1 MEHPKSKLKSNKL
14 LKLGLIFLSSFTL
27 YYTYNNINS
36 KNIGTNIYRRNV
48 NNIRSNN
55 RMLKVFSK
63 KEIKPDKIKINT
75 LLGHVR
81 YNDSS
86 SVSCYLAKKNNKDVI
101 LKEYNG
107 ITKNLVNR
115 QLFTEELVK
124 KKKFKKEPIVYTDGI
139 FETDNIINLNNV
151 TIKMEDKSL
160 WTIED
165 INILTNLLI
174 CYPYYEQKKNI
185 ISIFN
190 NNYLDNRNN
199 FIKKVIKESLIEL
212 QKMYQTNISL
222 GNIDPGSIV
231 LSTLN
236 DVDYKNLKVY
246 FTKLGNS
253 ININYNRD
261 SILLDA
267 RSVYDY
273 NSLVNIKNQI
283 EIIKKKDLY
292 NLGMIFFYL
301 IFSSLSLEGPNER
314 SAINFIE
321 RRILFC
327 NKNFYKFR
335 EMSLQDEWKYILLLL
350 DDNNMNG
357 WKFFNKLY
365 NSNSTIDNTINELI
379 NHSFL
384 NIN

>member
-1 MEHPKSKLKSNKL
+1 
-14 LKLGLIFLSSFTL
+14 
-27 YYTYNNINS
+27 
-36 KNIGTNIYRRNV
+36 
-48 NNIRSNN
+48 
-55 RMLKVFSK
+55 
-63 KEIKPDKIKINT
+63 
-75 LLGHVR
+75 
-81 YNDSS
+81 
-86 SVSCYLAKKNNKDVI
+86 
-101 LKEYNG
+101 
-107 ITKNLVNR
+107 
-115 QLFTEELVK
+115 
-124 KKKFKKEPIVYTDGI
+124 
-139 FETDNIINLNNV
+139 
-151 TIKMEDKSL
+151 MEDKSL

-174 CYPYYEQKKNI
+174 CYPYYEHKKNI

-365 NSNSTIDNTINELI
+365 NSNSTVDNTINELV